1 MVIQAAVV
9 LASRP
14 RKGLVPMQQEL
25 ATRYPLVLVPGM
37 LGFVRALLYPYWFG
51 IVPALRKGGAQ
62 VFPVQVSPLHSSEVR
77 GEQLLAIIEDI
88 CQRTGADKVNLIG
101 HSQGALS
108 ARYAAAKRPDRV
120 VSVTS
125 VAGPNHGSELA
136 DRLARTAP
144 GDSPQGRI
152 LRAVLHGLAVLLG
165 WLETGWRRDS
175 LPIDVHA
182 SHQSLTS
189 AGVALFNQVYPQGLP
204 DTWGGEGAGEVNG
217 VRYYSWSGT
226 LQPGVTDQGRNR
238 FDGSNRF
245 CRLFARSF
253 VKEKGQCDGMVG
265 RFSSHLGQVI
275 GDDYPL
281 DHLDIVNQSLG
292 AVGKGAEPVRLF
304 TEHAARLKAA
314 GL

>member
-1 MVIQAAVV
+1 
-9 LASRP
+9 
-14 RKGLVPMQQEL
+14 MQPL

-37 LGFVRALLYPYWFG
+37 LGFVRLVLYPYWFG

-62 VFPVQVSPLHSSEVR
+62 VFAVQVSPLHSNEVR

-88 CQRTGADKVNLIG
+88 CRRTGAPKVNLIG
-101 HSQGALS
+101 HSQGALN
-108 ARYAAAKRPDRV
+108 ARFAAARRPDRV
-120 VSVTS
+120 ASVTS

-136 DRLARTAP
+136 DYLERNAP
-144 GDSPQGRI
+144 GDSAQGRV
-152 LRAVLHGLAVLLG
+152 LRAVLHGLAFLMG
-165 WLETGWRRDS
+165 KLETGWRRKP

-189 AGVALFNQVYPQGLP
+189 AGVALFNQAYPQGLP
-204 DTWGGEGAGEVNG
+204 DSWGGEGAYEVDG

-226 LQPGVTDQGRNR
+226 VQPGLTDQGRNR
-238 FDGSNRF
+238 FDGSSYF
-245 CRLFARSF
+245 CRLFARCF
-253 VKEKGQCDGMVG
+253 AKEKGQCDGMVG

-292 AVGKGAEPVRLF
+292 AVGKGAEPLRLF

>member
-1 MVIQAAVV
+1 M
-9 LASRP
+9 
-14 RKGLVPMQQEL
+14 
-25 ATRYPLVLVPGM
+25 
-37 LGFVRALLYPYWFG
+37 
-51 IVPALRKGGAQ
+51 
-62 VFPVQVSPLHSSEVR
+62 QVSPLHSSEVR

-108 ARYAAAKRPDRV
+108 ARYAAAKRPGRV
-120 VSVTS
+120 ASVTS

-136 DRLARTAP
+136 DHLERTAP
-144 GDSPQGRI
+144 GHSPQGRI
-152 LRAVLHGLAVLLG
+152 LKAVLHGFAVLLV
-165 WLETGWRRDS
+165 WLETGWRRDP
-175 LPIDVHA
+175 LPVDVHA
-182 SHQSLTS
+182 SHQALTS
-189 AGVALFNQVYPQGLP
+189 AGVALFNQAYPQGLP
-204 DTWGGEGAGEVNG
+204 NTWGGEGAYEVNG

-226 LQPGVTDQGRNR
+226 LQPGLTDQGRNR

>member
-1 MVIQAAVV
+1 M
-9 LASRP
+9 S
-14 RKGLVPMQQEL
+14 QEL

-37 LGFVRALLYPYWFG
+37 LGFVRALVYPYWFG
-51 IVPALRKGGAQ
+51 IVPALRRGGAQ

-77 GEQLLAIIEDI
+77 GEQLLGIIEDI

-120 VSVTS
+120 ASVTS

-136 DRLARTAP
+136 DHLERTAP
-144 GDSPQGRI
+144 GDSVRGRF
-152 LRAVLHGLAVLLG
+152 LKAVLHGFAVLLG
-165 WLETGWRRDS
+165 WLETGWRRDP

-189 AGVALFNQVYPQGLP
+189 AGVALFNQAYPQGLP
-204 DTWGGEGAGEVNG
+204 EVWGGEGPAEVNG

-226 LQPGVTDQGRNR
+226 LQPGRTDQGLNR

-245 CRLFARSF
+245 CRLFSRSF
-253 VKEKGQCDGMVG
+253 VREKGQCDGMVG
-265 RFSSHLGQVI
+265 RFSSHLGLVI
-275 GDDYPL
+275 GDNYPL

>member
-1 MVIQAAVV
+1 M
-9 LASRP
+9 SR
-14 RKGLVPMQQEL
+14 EL

-51 IVPALRKGGAQ
+51 IVPALRRGGAQ
-62 VFPVQVSPLHSSEVR
+62 VIPVQVSPLHSSEVR
-77 GEQLLAIIEDI
+77 GEQLLGIIEEI
-88 CQRTGADKVNLIG
+88 CQRTGAEKVNLIG

-120 VSVTS
+120 ASVTS

-136 DRLARTAP
+136 DHLERTAP
-144 GDSPQGRI
+144 GDSPLGRI
-152 LRAVLHGLAVLLG
+152 LKALLHGVAVLLG
-165 WLETGWRRDS
+165 WLETGWRREP

-189 AGVALFNQVYPQGLP
+189 AGVALFNQAYPQGLP
-204 DTWGGEGAGEVNG
+204 EVWGGEGPGEVNG

-226 LQPGVTDQGRNR
+226 LQPGRTDQGLNR
-238 FDGSNRF
+238 LDGSNYF

-253 VKEKGQCDGMVG
+253 VREKGQCDGMVG

-314 GL
+314 GV

>member
-1 MVIQAAVV
+1 MA
-9 LASRP
+9 
-14 RKGLVPMQQEL
+14 QEL

-37 LGFVRALLYPYWFG
+37 FGFVRLVLYPYWFG
-51 IVPALRKGGAQ
+51 IVPALRRGGAR

-77 GEQLLAIIEDI
+77 GEQLLLIIEDI
-88 CQRTGADKVNLIG
+88 CRRTGADKVNLIG

-120 VSVTS
+120 ASVTS

-136 DRLARTAP
+136 DHLERTAP
-144 GDSPQGRI
+144 GDSPQGRMLKAI
-152 LRAVLHGLAVLLG
+152 LHGLAVLMG
-165 WLETGWRRDS
+165 WLETGWRRER
-175 LPIDVHA
+175 LPVDVHA
-182 SHQSLTS
+182 SHQSLTTW
-189 AGVALFNQVYPQGLP
+189 GVDKFNQAYPQGLP
-204 DTWGGEGAGEVNG
+204 EVWGGEGPGEVNG

-226 LQPGVTDQGRNR
+226 LQPGLTDQGRNR

-253 VKEKGQCDGMVG
+253 VREKGQCDGMVG

-281 DHLDIVNQSLG
+281 DHMDIVNQSLG

-304 TEHAARLKAA
+304 TEHAVRLRAA

>member
-1 MVIQAAVV
+1 M
-9 LASRP
+9 
-14 RKGLVPMQQEL
+14 
-25 ATRYPLVLVPGM
+25 
-37 LGFVRALLYPYWFG
+37 
-51 IVPALRKGGAQ
+51 
-62 VFPVQVSPLHSSEVR
+62 
-77 GEQLLAIIEDI
+77 LAIIEDI
-88 CQRTGADKVNLIG
+88 CLRTGAEKVNLIG

-108 ARYAAAKRPDRV
+108 ARYAAARRPGRV
-120 VSVTS
+120 ASVTS

-136 DRLARTAP
+136 DYLERTAP

-152 LRAVLHGLAVLLG
+152 LKAVLHGLAVLLV
-165 WLETGWRRDS
+165 WLETGWRRDP
-175 LPIDVHA
+175 LPVDVHA

-189 AGVALFNQVYPQGLP
+189 AGVALFNQAYPQGLP
-204 DTWGGEGAGEVNG
+204 DTWGGEGAYEVDG

-226 LQPGVTDQGRNR
+226 LQPGLTDQRRNR
-238 FDGSNRF
+238 FDGSSHF

-253 VKEKGQCDGMVG
+253 VKEKGYCDGMVG

>member
-1 MVIQAAVV
+1 MH
-9 LASRP
+9 
-14 RKGLVPMQQEL
+14 QEL

-51 IVPALRKGGAQ
+51 IVPALRRGGAQ
-62 VFPVQVSPLHSSEVR
+62 VYPVQVSPLHSSEVR
-77 GEQLLAIIEDI
+77 GEQLLIIIEDI
-88 CQRTGADKVNLIG
+88 CRRTGAEKVNLIG

-108 ARYAAAKRPDRV
+108 ARYAAAKRPGRV
-120 VSVTS
+120 ASVTS

-136 DRLARTAP
+136 DHLERTAP
-144 GDSPQGRI
+144 GDSAKGRI
-152 LRAVLHGLAVLLG
+152 LKAVLHGFAVLLG
-165 WLETGWRRDS
+165 WLETGWRRGP

-189 AGVALFNQVYPQGLP
+189 AGVALFNQAYPQGLP
-204 DTWGGEGAGEVNG
+204 EVWGGEGPAEVDG

-226 LQPGVTDQGRNR
+226 LQPGRTDRGRNR

-253 VKEKGQCDGMVG
+253 VREKGQCDGMVG

-292 AVGKGAEPVRLF
+292 AVGRGAEPVRLF

>member
-1 MVIQAAVV
+1 M
-9 LASRP
+9 P
-14 RKGLVPMQQEL
+14 QQL
-25 ATRYPLVLVPGM
+25 TTRYPLVLVPGM
-37 LGFVRALLYPYWFG
+37 LGFVRVLLYPYWFG

-62 VFPVQVSPLHSSEVR
+62 VFPVQVSPLHCSEVR

-88 CQRTGADKVNLIG
+88 CQRHNAEKVNLIG
-101 HSQGALS
+101 HSQGALD
-108 ARYAAAKRPDRV
+108 ARYAAARRPDRV
-120 VSVTS
+120 ASVTS

-136 DRLARTAP
+136 DWLERMAP
-144 GDSPQGRI
+144 GDSPQGR
-152 LRAVLHGLAVLLG
+152 LLKALLHGIAVLLV
-165 WLETGWRRDS
+165 WLETGWRRDP
-175 LPIDVHA
+175 LPVDVHA
-182 SHQSLTS
+182 SHQALTS
-189 AGVALFNQVYPQGLP
+189 SGVARFNQTYPQGLP
-204 DTWGGEGAGEVNG
+204 DTWGGEGAYQVDG

-226 LQPGVTDQGRNR
+226 LQPGLTDRGRNR
-238 FDGSNRF
+238 FDGSSYF

-292 AVGKGAEPVRLF
+292 AIGRGADPVRLF

>member
-1 MVIQAAVV
+1 M
-9 LASRP
+9 S
-14 RKGLVPMQQEL
+14 QEL

-51 IVPALRKGGAQ
+51 IVPALRRGGAQ
-62 VFPVQVSPLHSSEVR
+62 VYPVQVSPLHSSEVR
-77 GEQLLAIIEDI
+77 GEQLLIIIEDI
-88 CQRTGADKVNLIG
+88 CRRTGAEKVNLIG

-108 ARYAAAKRPDRV
+108 ARYAAAKRPGRV
-120 VSVTS
+120 ASVTS

-136 DRLARTAP
+136 DHLERTAP
-144 GDSPQGRI
+144 GHSAKGR
-152 LRAVLHGLAVLLG
+152 LLKAVLHGFAVLLG
-165 WLETGWRRDS
+165 WLETGWRRDP

-189 AGVALFNQVYPQGLP
+189 AGVALFNQAYPQGLP
-204 DTWGGEGAGEVNG
+204 EVWGGEGPAEVNG

-226 LQPGVTDQGRNR
+226 LQPGRTDQGLNR

-253 VKEKGQCDGMVG
+253 VREKGHCDGMVG